1 MSKAKEI
8 TKISIILFLITAISA
23 LLLAF
28 VNEIT
33 APLIAAND
41 EKSVQD
47 ALRVVMQEAD
57 SFEKKEP
64 DDIAAAAEEKY
75 DSDII
80 ELYDAKKNGDTIG
93 ICAIVETKG
102 YDTGLRSAIGV
113 DTEGTV
119 TGVEIISHQE
129 TPGLGANAE
138 KEEFR
143 SQYIGKSG
151 EISVVKNGAGENE
164 INAISGATMT
174 SDGVTRA
181 VDTVTAIAGEMS
193 E

>member
-8 TKISIILFLITAISA
+8 TKISVTLFLITAISA
-23 LLLAF
+23 LLLAI

-33 APLIAAND
+33 APLIAANE

-47 ALRVVMQEAD
+47 ALRVVMPEAD
-57 SFEKKEP
+57 SFAAREKGDAE
-64 DDIAAAAEEKY
+64 AAAEEEY
-75 DSDII
+75 ESDII
-80 ELYDAKKNGDTIG
+80 ELYDAKKDGETVG

-102 YDTGLRSAIGV
+102 YDTGLRSAVGV
-113 DTEGTV
+113 DADGTV

-138 KEEFR
+138 DEEFR
-143 SQYIGKSG
+143 SQYIGKNG
-151 EISVVKNGAGENE
+151 EISVVKSGAGENE

-181 VDTVTAIAGEMS
+181 VNTVTAIAGEMS